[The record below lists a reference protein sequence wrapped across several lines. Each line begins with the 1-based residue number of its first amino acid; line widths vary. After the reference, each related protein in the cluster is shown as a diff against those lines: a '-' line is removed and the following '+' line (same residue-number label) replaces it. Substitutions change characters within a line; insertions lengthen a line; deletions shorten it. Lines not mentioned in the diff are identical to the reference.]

1 MTEIPFDQDIWDM
14 AVRYRNYLRKMWDEV
29 RFHSGG
35 CECNLKDNWDV
46 LMDNGVDKR
55 SPELTEDGVT
65 CLACRIEGIYE
76 EAVGSEVF
84 DDEAITEI
92 KIRLGQ
98 HSVISS
104 YYDENGKLHYDIVKR
119 EAVDPIDLD
128 ALDEEDPSTD

>member
-1 MTEIPFDQDIWDM
+1 MTEIPFDEELWDS
-14 AVRYRNYLRKMWDEV
+14 AIRYRNYLRKMWDEV

-35 CECNLKDNWDV
+35 CECNLRDDWDV
-46 LMDNGVDKR
+46 LMDKGVDKR
-55 SPELTEDGVT
+55 SAELTEDGIV

-128 ALDEEDPSTD
+128 SLDEEDPSTD